1 MPNQF
6 EQFIRVLKAL
16 EDFQVE
22 YVLIGG
28 VAVILHGLD
37 RLTSDIDIFI
47 QNETENI
54 NRLKQALN
62 SIFNDPSIEE
72 ISKKIL
78 DDYSV
83 IRYGT
88 TSDFNIDIIDRIGE
102 LFKYSDLEFEIINN
116 SGVKIRVAT
125 AETLFKLKKD
135 TIRLNDQADAFFL
148 MELMK
153 KKNQRE

>member
-6 EQFIRVLKAL
+6 EQFIKVLKAL
-16 EDFQVE
+16 EDYQVD

-47 QNETENI
+47 QNEAENI

-62 SIFNDPSIEE
+62 SIFNDTSIEE
-72 ISKKIL
+72 ISKKLL

-148 MELMK
+148 MELIK
-153 KKNQRE
+153 KKNQRD